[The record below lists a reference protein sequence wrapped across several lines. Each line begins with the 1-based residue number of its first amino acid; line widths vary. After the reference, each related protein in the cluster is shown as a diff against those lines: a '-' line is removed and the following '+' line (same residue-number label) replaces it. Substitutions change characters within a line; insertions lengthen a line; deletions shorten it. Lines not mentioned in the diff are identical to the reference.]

1 MKRVISEGLGL
12 VRGCRPL
19 RLNLSQLTCL
29 AKHFQQRVHFNY
41 DVVVMSFDNDFIS
54 QAESVLEADES
65 SVGRDKSGSASLIEV
80 S

>member
-19 RLNLSQLTCL
+19 RLNLSQLTSL
-29 AKHFQQRVHFNY
+29 AKHFQQRVRFNY
-41 DVVVMSFDNDFIS
+41 DIVMMSFENDFIS
-54 QAESVLEADES
+54 QAESVVEANES
-65 SVGRDKSGSASLIEV
+65 SDGRDRSGSSSLIGV

>member
-19 RLNLSQLTCL
+19 RLNLSQLTSL
-29 AKHFQQRVHFNY
+29 AKHFQQRVRFNY
-41 DVVVMSFDNDFIS
+41 DIVMMSFENDFIS
-54 QAESVLEADES
+54 QAESVVEANES
-65 SVGRDKSGSASLIEV
+65 SDGRDRSGSSSLIEV

>member
-12 VRGCRPL
+12 IRGCRPL

-29 AKHFQQRVHFNY
+29 ARHFQQRVRFNY
-41 DVVVMSFDNDFIS
+41 DIVMMSFENDFIS
-54 QAESVLEADES
+54 QAESVVEANES
-65 SVGRDKSGSASLIEV
+65 SDGRDRSGSSSLIEV